1 MYAIEKDF
9 WDVGEINADNLED
22 AKKIADENM
31 CDLYKDNELIY
42 KPTRKRSVK
51 NV

>member
-1 MYAIEKDF
+1 MYSIERDF
-9 WDVGEINADNLED
+9 MYLVEIEVNNLEE

-42 KPTRKRSVK
+42 KPIRKRSVK